1 MMEIRDIVDDPCVR
15 VAMSDN
21 SSKRN
26 VPYVRLAFCERYD
39 KLLRSYMTTGDSRS
53 SETPETGRI
62 PIGECIFMPQ
72 DSVEDEPREFFVTL
86 FSDRTCQWEDVFGQ
100 KEFTLNQGLEI
111 FALFDQRSKKQL
123 QNETIEHSLTTSIDD
138 EGYHLILRKGRR
150 EAQGLDVTPEM
161 CLLIDLT
168 LANIYWR
175 DVNPYIWR
183 PLTRIKRDSLG

>member
-1 MMEIRDIVDDPCVR
+1 MMEIRDTVDDPYGRGEMQV
-15 VAMSDN
+15 N
-21 SSKRN
+21 SSQGY
-26 VPYVRLAFCERYD
+26 VPYVRLAFRERCD
-39 KLLRSYMTTGDSRS
+39 RLLRSYMTTGDSRS
-53 SETPETGRI
+53 SATPENDRI

-72 DSVEDEPREFFVTL
+72 DSVEEEPREFFVTL

-100 KEFTLNQGLEI
+100 KEFTLNRGLEI
-111 FALFDQRSKKQL
+111 FALFDQRSKRLL

-138 EGYHLILRKGRR
+138 EGYHLILRKGRH

-175 DVNPYIWR
+175 
-183 PLTRIKRDSLG
+183 